1 MHLKALCQFMKA
13 RSKQPVKTGAGV
25 LPFALHEGRAQF
37 LFHKTF
43 SGRRAGLLVDFG
55 GGAQAAE
62 TAFETA
68 AREFVEET
76 EGLFL
81 SPEIRRAS
89 AAGSEYRRQF
99 REMQAL
105 LARTQEAHAD
115 WWCRRRVQPGK
126 QEREWCTYF
135 VEVGYRDVT
144 GMNAAWE
151 ADAGRRFKKRRE
163 LLWVP
168 ADRLLEI
175 FARQPDK
182 LWKRV
187 RELETAPNV
196 ITAIRRV
203 LEVRGQPG

>member
-1 MHLKALCQFMKA
+1 LRLEALCRFMKA
-13 RSKQPVKTGAGV
+13 RHKQPVKTGAGV
-25 LPFALHEGRAQF
+25 LPYALHEGRVLF

-81 SPEIRRAS
+81 APDLRRAS
-89 AAGSEYRRQF
+89 RVGDEYRRQF

-105 LARTQEAHAD
+105 LARTQEAHAN
-115 WWCRRRVQPGK
+115 WWCRRHVQPGK
-126 QEREWCTYF
+126 QPER
-135 VEVGYRDVT
+135 
-144 GMNAAWE
+144 
-151 ADAGRRFKKRRE
+151 
-163 LLWVP
+163 
-168 ADRLLEI
+168 
-175 FARQPDK
+175 

-187 RELETAPNV
+187 RELETAPDV
-196 ITAIRRV
+196 IITIRQV
-203 LEVRGQPG
+203 LEARGQPG

>member
-1 MHLKALCQFMKA
+1 MNAPVLFHETPGKV
-13 RSKQPVKTGAGV
+13 PVKTGAGV
-25 LPFALHEGRAQF
+25 LPFTLHEGRVLF

-55 GGAQAAE
+55 GGSRTDE

-81 SPEIRRAS
+81 APDIRQAS
-89 AAGSEYRRQF
+89 RAGSEYRRQF
-99 REMQAL
+99 REMQTL

-115 WWCRRRVQPGK
+115 WWCRRQMQPGK
-126 QEREWCTYF
+126 PARDWRTFF
-135 VEVGYRDVT
+135 VEVSYRDVAA
-144 GMNAAWE
+144 MNAAW
-151 ADAGRRFKKRRE
+151 ATDAGRRFKKRRE

-168 ADRLLEI
+168 AKPLLEI
-175 FARQPDK
+175 FARQPEQ

-187 RELETAPNV
+187 RELEAAPDV
-196 ITAIRRV
+196 IAAIRQV
-203 LEVRGQPG
+203 LEVRGRPG

>member
-1 MHLKALCQFMKA
+1 MRLKAHSRFMKA
-13 RSKQPVKTGAGV
+13 RGKQPLKTGAGV
-25 LPFALHEGRAQF
+25 LPFALHEGRLLF

-55 GGAQAAE
+55 GGSQDTE
-62 TAFETA
+62 TPFETA

-81 SPEIRRAS
+81 APDIRQAS
-89 AAGSEYRRQF
+89 RAGSEYRRQF

-115 WWCRRRVQPGK
+115 WWCRRHVQPGK
-126 QEREWCTYF
+126 PARDWCTYF
-135 VEVGYRDVT
+135 VEVGYRDVA
-144 GMNAAWE
+144 GMNAAWA

-163 LLWVP
+163 LHWVP
-168 ADRLLEI
+168 ADMLLEI
-175 FARQPDK
+175 YARQPEQ

-187 RELETAPNV
+187 RELETAPGV
-196 ITAIRRV
+196 IIAIRQV
-203 LEVRGQPG
+203 LEASDQPG